1 MRIVNFFSL
10 IFVLLFMGFLFLLNG
25 FNTNYLNNII
35 KEKIEQKFLGSQIN
49 FKDTRISLN
58 IKSFSV
64 KLQLNEPELYFK
76 KRKINIKD
84 IKVDLDLLSSLR
96 KKYSIKSVYVE
107 LDTTK
112 ISSVSSLLEEADE
125 KIFNLSKK
133 ILNGTIEGYVDLDFD
148 EIHKSKFKGL
158 IRDSTIQFYENF
170 PFASSVKAEFE
181 YENSVLSIAID
192 SGKVADLDIKQS
204 KIIINASNIN
214 EISVSSKIFVNGKID
229 YLTKLKEFKELT
241 NNIIPKEVDS
251 LKGDLNI
258 DILLDAI
265 ISKDFSIQKLV
276 SNSQIKTINGSFEYY
291 LDRKSKNKLIVTKL
305 NSISTFVGKNIN
317 TKGSFLLN
325 DKSINFDFSKNI
337 DSANF
342 ISNFSGSLDTADL
355 NQLIKSKFINGPVG
369 FKININN
376 SKGFNV
382 FEGNLDLEK
391 SNIFLQDIN
400 YKKTNNEKANLK
412 FLLDTKKEGLINI
425 SKLIYTSKD
434 SEINFD
440 NLILNSNYEIE
451 NFNNLKVKTP
461 KNFFSV
467 NKNKNLV
474 SINGDQ
480 IDLTEFVKSLTK
492 IKSEEDVISKKF
504 SADINARIKKVYLDI
519 DTLNEFVLSAKM
531 QKAEYE
537 FLNAFGSFS
546 NTETA
551 SIQISK
557 NKKNNLETKLVSDKS
572 KPFLLG
578 LNFAKGFTNGKL
590 NFVSEKI
597 ANKHS
602 LTKVTL
608 SKFYVKEMPILAN
621 LLSLTSFTGIIDT
634 LSGKGVYFEKSYL
647 EFSTIDEVLTIK
659 DAYGT
664 GDSLGFTLE
673 GSIQKDGFVS
683 IEGNLVPAYLVN
695 NIIKQI
701 PLLGK
706 IITGKEG
713 DGVFGAS
720 FKIKGQP
727 EALKTVVNPIRTLTP
742 RFVQR
747 FLDLFKSG
755 SK

>member
-84 IKVDLDLLSSLR
+84 TKVDLDLLSSLR

-112 ISSVSSLLEEADE
+112 ISSVSSLLEETDE

-229 YLTKLKEFKELT
+229 YLTKLKEFKDLT

-291 LDRKSKNKLIVTKL
+291 FDRKSKNKSIVTKL

-376 SKGFNV
+376 GKGFNV

-440 NLILNSNYEIE
+440 NFILNSNYKIE

-467 NKNKNLV
+467 TKNKNLV
-474 SINGDQ
+474 RIDGDQ

-504 SADINARIKKVYLDI
+504 SADINAKIKKVYLDTDI
-519 DTLNEFVLSAKM
+519 LNEFVLSAKM
-531 QKAEYE
+531 QKAEYQ

-602 LTKVTL
+602 LTKVAL

-659 DAYGT
+659 DAFGT

-701 PLLGK
+701 PVLGK